1 MNNIIYKPDFSN
13 ILQKSLIKK
22 LVKKIFHAK
31 PPQPRYTDILDIS
44 KVFRFIDEWG
54 HNDHLSLKQLNIK
67 VATILLLLS
76 AERTNTLPS
85 FGVKNIIID

>member
-1 MNNIIYKPDFSN
+1 M
-13 ILQKSLIKK
+13 
-22 LVKKIFHAK
+22 FHAK

-44 KVFRFIDEWG
+44 KVFRFTDEWG

-76 AERTNTLPS
+76 EERTNTLPS

>member
-1 MNNIIYKPDFSN
+1 MNNIIYKPDLSN

-22 LVKKIFHAK
+22 LVIKIFHAK

-54 HNDHLSLKQLNIK
+54 HNDNLSLKQLNIK

-76 AERTNTLPS
+76 EERTNTLPS